1 MVYSLALAWGAIN
14 QIACFETPER
24 RVSLTSPP
32 AATNF
37 SLPLAGGAKVKV
49 GTFPISANGKSVVE
63 GETRGRIKVIVDGQ
77 YGGIVGVHIYSVH
90 DSDMIAEVALAM
102 NGEMTVDDVVATV
115 HPHPSISEI
124 IPEAFHAAVH

>member
-1 MVYSLALAWGAIN
+1 M
-14 QIACFETPER
+14 
-24 RVSLTSPP
+24 
-32 AATNF
+32 
-37 SLPLAGGAKVKV
+37 
-49 GTFPISANGKSVVE
+49 VE